1 MYKKNLLITILILCF
16 LTIGSSSP
24 TYINTNDENLIITY
38 DNMPIKEKSNHSH

>member
-1 MYKKNLLITILILCF
+1 MYRKNLFITLLALSF
-16 LTIGSSSP
+16 LFIASSST